1 MSKYILQAPNC
12 WHQFQVQ
19 QQVAKRPLRLNA
31 RNGGPRSSE
40 AGDEERDKER
50 EREREEHVQGGPGI
64 GL

>member
-31 RNGGPRSSE
+31 RGEGARSSE
-40 AGDEERDKER
+40 AGDEEGER
-50 EREREEHVQGGPGI
+50 EREREKEEHIQGVPGI